1 MIDAICKKYPELS
14 REEIMD
20 RNPDLAGSYVD
31 KEAAADDAAK
41 GLLNMGG

>member
-1 MIDAICKKYPELS
+1 MIDAICKKYPDFS
-14 REEIMD
+14 REEVMS
-20 RNPDLAGSYVD
+20 RNPDLAGLHVN